1 MDSRV
6 RSYACHYQ
14 DGRKVQGLSYTESL
28 TAFEYA
34 KKTDNPCSVH
44 PEITH
49 PYKAP

>member
-6 RSYACHYQ
+6 RSYYVHYP

-28 TAFEYA
+28 TLFEREKQA
-34 KKTDNPCSVH
+34 GNPCCVQ
-44 PEITH
+44 PEITA